1 MSKETDIEDDDADH
15 KAIIST
21 TNRKPIA
28 CIEIGFCLIVR
39 IGSNQNKIGWFASIL
54 IDGIKFVR
62 ERVAV

>member
-1 MSKETDIEDDDADH
+1 
-15 KAIIST
+15 
-21 TNRKPIA
+21 
-28 CIEIGFCLIVR
+28 VR